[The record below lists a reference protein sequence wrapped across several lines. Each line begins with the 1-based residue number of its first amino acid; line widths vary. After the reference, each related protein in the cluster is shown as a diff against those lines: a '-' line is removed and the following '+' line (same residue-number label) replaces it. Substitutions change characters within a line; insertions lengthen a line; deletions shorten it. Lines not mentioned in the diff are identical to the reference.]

1 MFQAA
6 TAIMQE
12 TPIEPVKPPDIVT
25 AAQRALQT
33 SPRGDLTREGIQVQ
47 HDGDALVISGEV
59 DEVADKKIALEQVSA
74 VPGVDAMIDSLHV
87 RTRLH
92 RDDQAVAADVE
103 SALTGDPAFADCS
116 VTIQKSF
123 SPPAVASDRPPQK
136 PGWMSIRVEQGVV
149 VLDGDVPTLLQRRL
163 AGLLAW
169 WVPGVR
175 DVADA
180 LGVLSEEVD
189 GGDQIA
195 SAMRAVLERDPDVGS
210 PAIEVRASGSVVT
223 LDGRVNSSSAAQAAE
238 RDAWCLLGVNG
249 VENRLAV
256 EAGRATA

>member
-6 TAIMQE
+6 SVIMQE
-12 TPIEPVKPPDIVT
+12 TPIAPVTPPDLVA
-25 AAQRALQT
+25 AAQRALEM

-47 HDGDALVISGEV
+47 YDGDALVISGEV

-74 VPGVDAMIDSLHV
+74 VPGVDAVIDSLHV
-87 RTRLH
+87 RTKLH

-103 SALTGDPAFADCS
+103 AALAGETALADCS

-123 SPPAVASDRPPQK
+123 SPPALATDRPPQK
-136 PGWMSIRVEQGVV
+136 PGWISIRVEQGVV

-175 DVADA
+175 DVVDA

-189 GGDQIA
+189 GDDQMA
-195 SAMRAVLERDPDVGS
+195 SAMRAVLERDPDVDS
-210 PAIEVRASGSVVT
+210 PAIQVRASGSVVT
-223 LDGRVNSSSAAQAAE
+223 LDGRVNSSRAARAAE

-256 EAGRATA
+256 EVGRATA